1 MEEKAGLAEP
11 PDAKAG
17 VAAVGF
23 NIGEEG
29 LVFEESGFHNS
40 LRTA

>member
-1 MEEKAGLAEP
+1 MEKKAGLAEP

-23 NIGEEG
+23 DIGEEG
-29 LVFEESGFHNS
+29 VICEESGFHNS
-40 LRTA
+40 RRTA